1 MGTKFKINIIRKL
14 YWRLIQLIGYTIE
27 IIDTVNL
34 TTWETTKYTHIVI
47 FKYYGRFKH
56 DNSVKMRIIWKYK
69 IR

>member
-1 MGTKFKINIIRKL
+1 MGTKFKANIMRKL

-47 FKYYGRFKH
+47 FKYCGRFKH